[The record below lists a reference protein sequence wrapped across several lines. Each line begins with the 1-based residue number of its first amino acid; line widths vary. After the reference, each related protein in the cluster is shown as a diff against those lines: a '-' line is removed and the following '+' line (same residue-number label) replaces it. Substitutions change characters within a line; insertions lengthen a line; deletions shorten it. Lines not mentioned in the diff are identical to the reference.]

1 MLHLLASS
9 TTELCFFS
17 DSPDWIMRQLSFS
30 WHLIRYSLSGL
41 SGATDSTPPAATEVL
56 EKTMTSGY
64 QKEFSRCVLHND
76 QE

>member
-1 MLHLLASS
+1 
-9 TTELCFFS
+9 
-17 DSPDWIMRQLSFS
+17 MRQLSFS